1 MCWKSGE
8 VLILLLVNHNFEV
21 LDWYYYSKNVDVT
34 SSNHAD
40 IVDQLRNV
48 YCKLESDLQSSKKG
62 LSELADQCDELKKG
76 REESVSPFHS
86 VSY

>member
-1 MCWKSGE
+1 MTRVGTQ
-8 VLILLLVNHNFEV
+8 ILLKKNYLLI

-86 VSY
+86 VSYYG